1 MRRDYKNEDIF
12 DGDFDAYVK
21 DMIADCPN
29 HNITNILHYMV
40 NDAINDE
47 GKPVLYGHRDSIK
60 SFNTIPDDEIYRFC
74 IKHSDYDA
82 WAFQMTLYLYENK
95 DAPLRAKCFC
105 EPVANTVM
113 TIFDYYR
120 FTILPRYWLKGTLPI
135 PGTINSPSPLNSS
148 SEPVSDP
155 IDSYILYTD
164 KNKFKD
170 SMSLLLQG
178 TKGKQSAIYIYMAIN
193 HGFMKRASAPLLQN
207 AFKFGG
213 SLAAFN
219 DYFSKISTTPKQYHV
234 ELDDAY
240 AALSQ
245 LFDTV

>member
-74 IKHSDYDA
+74 IEHSDYNA
-82 WAFQMTLYLYENK
+82 WAFQMTFYLYDNK

-105 EPVANTVM
+105 EPIANTIM

-135 PGTINSPSPLNSS
+135 PDSTDTTVNPSPES
-148 SEPVSDP
+148 VSNH
-155 IDSYILYTD
+155 IDNYILYPD
-164 KNKFKD
+164 KDKFKKA
-170 SMSLLLQG
+170 MSLLLQG
-178 TKGKQSAIYIYMAIN
+178 TKGKQSAINIYMAIN
-193 HGFMKRASAPLLQN
+193 RGFMKRASAPLLQS
-207 AFKFGG
+207 AFKFDG

-240 AALSQ
+240 SALSQ